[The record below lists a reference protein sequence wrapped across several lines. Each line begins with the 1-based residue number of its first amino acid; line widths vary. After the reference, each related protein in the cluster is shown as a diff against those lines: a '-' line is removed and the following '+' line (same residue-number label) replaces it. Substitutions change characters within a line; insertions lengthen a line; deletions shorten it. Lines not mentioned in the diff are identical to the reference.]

1 MDEMKETYIQEANEL
16 LENLESSLLSLEDN
30 PNDKSNIEQ
39 VFRVMHTLKGNSSMF
54 GLTKIAEF
62 VHDLETIYD
71 KIRQG
76 EMQLS
81 KDILNTT
88 LASFDHLNKI
98 IFDSELGE
106 STNKDNHFRL
116 IDEIHKFIGKSGAVG
131 EANSDRDL
139 AVGGDVAVQRLHDD
153 SSSDDQAND
162 PKTFHIYFEPSPN
175 IFLDG
180 SNPLY
185 LVAELAA
192 MGKSIV
198 VPHFKTVSSLED
210 YSPTNCITYWD
221 VYVES
226 ACLKTDILDVFVF
239 VEGNSIIEITEI
251 PFVDLIS
258 NSAFNEVVIAT
269 TFKDL
274 KTDVTAIRLLAES
287 IGTKKENIPSVPSS
301 KLNTTAEENVQTG
314 IKEKV
319 VSSIRVASDKLDELM
334 NLVSEL
340 VTTQASLTLYNEKNE
355 TPELE
360 VISENIEKLSRR
372 LRDIAFGMTLVPIN
386 NMFSRFQR
394 LVRDMSDAL
403 GKEIQFVTEGGE
415 TELDKSIIETLTD
428 PLMHIIRNS
437 LDHGLE
443 KAEDRML
450 LDKPRKGTV
459 KLKAFYSGISVY
471 IQIIDDGK
479 GIDVEAVRAKAIS
492 KGFIKEDDVL
502 SDKEIFDYIFYPG
515 FSTAAVVTDISGR
528 GVGMDVVKRN
538 ITDLKGAIVVE
549 SEVNVGTTLTIKLPL
564 SLSIIDGLLVDIEN
578 VNYIIPLSV
587 VNKCYE
593 VDNSEML
600 NNFNKLLVLDEKQ
613 VPFIDIR
620 KEFGYRKLAKNEKSQ
635 LIVVS
640 DGDHEVGIT
649 VDYIVGEYQAV
660 VKPIGK
666 YYKNQDFISGAT
678 ILGDGSIALVMD
690 THKIV
695 ELYTD
700 HVKLESKQ

>member
-1 MDEMKETYIQEANEL
+1 MEEMKDTYIQEANEL

-54 GLTKIAEF
+54 GLSKIAEF

-81 KDILNTT
+81 KEILNTT
-88 LASFDHLNKI
+88 LASFDHLNLI
-98 IFDSELGE
+98 IIDSELE
-106 STNKDNHFRL
+106 NADNAENHIRL
-116 IDEIHKFIGKSGAVG
+116 INDIHKFIDKPKNDSNHIVSTESSTESNNITDDDG
-131 EANSDRDL
+131 EMS
-139 AVGGDVAVQRLHDD
+139 
-153 SSSDDQAND
+153 
-162 PKTFHIYFEPSPN
+162 KTYHVHFEPN
-175 IFLDG
+175 DTIFLDG

-192 MGKSIV
+192 FGKSIV
-198 VPHFKTVSSLED
+198 VPHFKSITSIAD
-210 YSPTNCITYWD
+210 FDPTRCFTYWD
-221 VYVES
+221 IYVETDKP
-226 ACLKTDILDVFVF
+226 LTDIQDVFVF

-251 PFVDLIS
+251 PFIDLIS
-258 NSAFNEVVIAT
+258 NHSFNEVVNGT
-269 TFKDL
+269 NFKDL
-274 KTDVTAIRLLAES
+274 KTDVTAILLLAES
-287 IGTKKENIPSVPSS
+287 IGTKIVKEKTPV
-301 KLNTTAEENVQTG
+301 NTTPSEEVKSEKPQATASG
-314 IKEKV
+314 KTEVKEKV
-319 VSSIRVASDKLDELM
+319 VSSIRVSSDKLDELM

-340 VTTQASLTLYNEKNE
+340 VTTQASLSLYNQKNE

-360 VISENIEKLSRR
+360 IISENIEKLSRR

-394 LVRDMSDAL
+394 LVRDMSDML

-443 KAEDRML
+443 KAEVREENG
-450 LDKPRKGTV
+450 KQRKGTV

-479 GIDVEAVRAKAIS
+479 GIDVEAVRSKAIS
-492 KGFIKEDDVL
+492 KGFIKESDVL
-502 SDKEIFDYIFYPG
+502 TDKEIFDYIFYPG
-515 FSTAAVVTDISGR
+515 FSTAQVVTDISGR

-538 ITDLKGAIVVE
+538 ITDLKGSIIVE
-549 SEVNVGTTLTIKLPL
+549 SKVNIGTTLTIKLPL
-564 SLSIIDGLLVDIEN
+564 SLSIIDGLLVEIDK

-593 VDNSEML
+593 VDNAEMV
-600 NNFNKLLVLDEKQ
+600 NNFNKLLILDDNQ
-613 VPFIDIR
+613 IPFINIR
-620 KEFGYRKLAKNEKSQ
+620 NEFGYKDTYDSDKSQ
-635 LIVVS
+635 IIVVS
-640 DGDHEVGIT
+640 DGDKKVGIS

-690 THKIV
+690 THKIID
-695 ELYTD
+695 LYTE
-700 HVKLESKQ
+700 HVKLETIK

>member
-16 LENLESSLLSLEDN
+16 LENLESSLLSLENN

-54 GLTKIAEF
+54 GLSKIAEF

-81 KDILNTT
+81 KDILNVT
-88 LASFDHLNKI
+88 LASFDHLNLI
-98 IFDSELGE
+98 IFDSELLNE
-106 STNKDNHFRL
+106 TNKENHFNL
-116 IDEIHKFIGKSGAVG
+116 ISEINKFIGKDG
-131 EANSDRDL
+131 EVFIKEIEFEGNSVVNSENGEITKETLR
-139 AVGGDVAVQRLHDD
+139 
-153 SSSDDQAND
+153 
-162 PKTFHIYFEPSPN
+162 TIYIYFEPNES

-180 SNPLY
+180 SNPLF
-185 LVAELAA
+185 LIAELASL
-192 MGKSIV
+192 GKSIV
-198 VPHFKTVSSLED
+198 VPHFKSVESIDNFT
-210 YSPTNCITYWD
+210 PTNCFTYWD
-221 VYVES
+221 IYLETNVSKE
-226 ACLKTDILDVFVF
+226 DIEDVFVF
-239 VEGNSIIEITEI
+239 VEGNSVIEILEI
-251 PFVDLIS
+251 PFIELIT
-258 NSAFNEVVIAT
+258 NSSFNEEVASTIYRDV
-269 TFKDL
+269 
-274 KTDVTAIRLLAES
+274 KTDINSIQLLAEKFGEKAINQVEKVEEIIEVPITKTIENS
-287 IGTKKENIPSVPSS
+287 IGKTDAKD
-301 KLNTTAEENVQTG
+301 
-314 IKEKV
+314 KV

-360 VISENIEKLSRR
+360 IISENIEKLSRR

-394 LVRDMSDAL
+394 LVRDMSDVL

-443 KAEDRML
+443 KAEDREKIG
-450 LDKPRKGTV
+450 KPRKGTV

-479 GIDVEAVRAKAIS
+479 GIDVEAVRSKAIS
-492 KGFIKEDDVL
+492 KGFIKEEDVL
-502 SDKEIFDYIFYPG
+502 TDKEIFDYIFYPG

-538 ITDLKGAIVVE
+538 ITDLKGSIIVE
-549 SEVNVGTTLTIKLPL
+549 SKVNIGTTLTIKLPL
-564 SLSIIDGLLVDIEN
+564 SLSIIDGLLVDIQN

-593 VDNSEML
+593 VENSQMMD
-600 NNFNKLLVLDEKQ
+600 NFNKLLILDEKQ
-613 VPFIDIR
+613 IPFINIR
-620 KEFGYRKLAKNEKSQ
+620 KEFGYKKMSGSDKSQ
-635 LIVVS
+635 IIVVS
-640 DGDHEVGIT
+640 DGEQEVGIS

-666 YYKNQDFISGAT
+666 YYRNQDFISGAT

-695 ELYTD
+695 DLYTE
-700 HVKLESKQ
+700 HVKLEAK

>member
-1 MDEMKETYIQEANEL
+1 MDEMKETYVQEANEL

-71 KIRQG
+71 KIRQN

-81 KDILNTT
+81 KEILNTT

-98 IFDSELGE
+98 IYDSELE
-106 STNKDNHFRL
+106 DQNNKDTHFRL
-116 IDEIHKFIGKSGAVG
+116 IAEIHVFIGKSGG
-131 EANSDRDL
+131 GSSANSNTD
-139 AVGGDVAVQRLHDD
+139 GDHVPQAINSESVSDD
-153 SSSDDQAND
+153 SNSL
-162 PKTFHIYFEPSPN
+162 KTFHIYFEPNPS

-185 LVAELAA
+185 LIAELAA

-198 VPHFKTVSSLED
+198 VPHFKTVTNLDE
-210 YSPTNCITYWD
+210 YSPTDCITYWD
-221 VYVES
+221 VYLES
-226 ACLKTDILDVFVF
+226 TCLKTDVLDVFVF
-239 VEGNSIIEITEI
+239 VEGNSTIEIMEM
-251 PFVDLIS
+251 PFINLIS
-258 NSAFNEVVIAT
+258 NNAFNEVVIAS

-274 KTDVTAIRLLAES
+274 KTDTTSIRLLAES
-287 IGTKKENIPSVPSS
+287 IGTKVETTSKQS
-301 KLNTTAEENVQTG
+301 KLSKALAAEAEAGSGVVS
-314 IKEKV
+314 KEKV

-360 VISENIEKLSRR
+360 VITENIEKLSRR

-394 LVRDMSDAL
+394 LVRDMSETL

-471 IQIIDDGK
+471 VQIIDDGK

-492 KGFIKEDDVL
+492 KGFITEGDVL
-502 SDKEIFDYIFYPG
+502 TDKEIFDYIFYPG

-538 ITDLKGAIVVE
+538 ITDLKGSIVVE
-549 SEVNVGTTLTIKLPL
+549 STVNVGTTLTIKLPL
-564 SLSIIDGLLVDIEN
+564 SLSIIDGLLVDIEG

-620 KEFGYRKLAKNEKSQ
+620 NEFGYKKLDSTAKSQ

-640 DGDHEVGIT
+640 DGDQQVGIT

-700 HVKLESKQ
+700 HFKLESK

>member
-1 MDEMKETYIQEANEL
+1 MEEMKETYIQEANEL

-81 KDILNTT
+81 KEILNTT
-88 LASFDHLNKI
+88 LASFDHLNLI
-98 IFDSELGE
+98 IIDSELND
-106 STNKDNHFRL
+106 SDNKENHIRL
-116 IDEIHKFIGKSGAVG
+116 ISEIHNFIEKKG
-131 EANSDRDL
+131 ENLASPVIHENSNETI
-139 AVGGDVAVQRLHDD
+139 LHNEILDG
-153 SSSDDQAND
+153 
-162 PKTFHIYFEPSPN
+162 PKTFHVHFEPN
-175 IFLDG
+175 ETIFLDG

-185 LVAELAA
+185 LVAELAGL
-192 MGKSIV
+192 GKSLV
-198 VPHFKTVSSLED
+198 VPHFKSITSLID
-210 YSPTNCITYWD
+210 FDPTKCFTFWD
-221 VYVES
+221 IYVETD
-226 ACLKTDILDVFVF
+226 KQITDIQDVFVF
-239 VEGNSIIEITEI
+239 VEGNSKIEITEM

-258 NSAFNEVVIAT
+258 NPSFNEVVSGTI
-269 TFKDL
+269 FKDL
-274 KTDVTAIRLLAES
+274 KTDVTAILLLAES
-287 IGTKKENIPSVPSS
+287 IGTKAVKVNEI
-301 KLNTTAEENVQTG
+301 ENVSLEESKGEPSNSNPTVKSDS
-314 IKEKV
+314 KEKV
-319 VSSIRVASDKLDELM
+319 VSSIRVSSDKLDELM

-340 VTTQASLTLYNEKNE
+340 VTTQASLSLYNQKNE

-360 VISENIEKLSRR
+360 IISENIEKLSRR

-394 LVRDMSDAL
+394 LVRDMSDML

-443 KAEDRML
+443 KAEVREENG
-450 LDKPRKGTV
+450 KPRKGTV

-492 KGFIKEDDVL
+492 KGFIKENDVL
-502 SDKEIFDYIFYPG
+502 TDKEIFDYIFYPG
-515 FSTAAVVTDISGR
+515 FSTAQVVTDISGR

-538 ITDLKGAIVVE
+538 ITDLKGSIIVE
-549 SEVNVGTTLTIKLPL
+549 SKVNIGTTLTIKLPL
-564 SLSIIDGLLVDIEN
+564 SLSIIDGLLVEIDK
-578 VNYIIPLSV
+578 VNYIIPLTV

-593 VDNSEML
+593 VDNAEMV
-600 NNFNKLLVLDEKQ
+600 NNFNKLLILDDNQ
-613 VPFIDIR
+613 IPFINIR
-620 KEFGYRKLAKNEKSQ
+620 NEFGYKDTYDSDKSQ
-635 LIVVS
+635 IIVVS
-640 DGDHEVGIT
+640 DGDKKVGIS

-690 THKIV
+690 THKIID
-695 ELYTD
+695 LYTE
-700 HVKLESKQ
+700 HVKLETSK

>member
-16 LENLESSLLSLEDN
+16 LENLESSLLSLENN

-54 GLTKIAEF
+54 GLSKIAEF

-81 KDILNTT
+81 KDILNVT
-88 LASFDHLNKI
+88 LASFDHLNLI
-98 IFDSELGE
+98 IFDSELLNE
-106 STNKDNHFRL
+106 TNKENHFNL
-116 IDEIHKFIGKSGAVG
+116 ISEINKFIGQDGEVFIKEIDFEGDSAVNSENG
-131 EANSDRDL
+131 EITKETLR
-139 AVGGDVAVQRLHDD
+139 
-153 SSSDDQAND
+153 
-162 PKTFHIYFEPSPN
+162 TIYIYFEPNES

-180 SNPLY
+180 SNPLF
-185 LVAELAA
+185 LIAELASL
-192 MGKSIV
+192 GKSIV
-198 VPHFKTVSSLED
+198 VPHFKSVESIDNFT
-210 YSPTNCITYWD
+210 PTNCFTYWD
-221 VYVES
+221 IYLETNVSKE
-226 ACLKTDILDVFVF
+226 DIEDVFVF
-239 VEGNSIIEITEI
+239 VEGNSVIEILEI
-251 PFVDLIS
+251 PFIELIT
-258 NSAFNEVVIAT
+258 NSSFNEEVAAT
-269 TFKDL
+269 IYRDV
-274 KTDVTAIRLLAES
+274 KTDINSIQLLAEKFGEKSINEVEIVEEIIEVPITKTIENS
-287 IGTKKENIPSVPSS
+287 IGKTDAKD
-301 KLNTTAEENVQTG
+301 
-314 IKEKV
+314 KV

-360 VISENIEKLSRR
+360 IISENIEKLSRR

-394 LVRDMSDAL
+394 LVRDMSDVL

-443 KAEDRML
+443 KAEDREKIG
-450 LDKPRKGTV
+450 KPRKGTV

-479 GIDVEAVRAKAIS
+479 GIDVEAVRSKAIS
-492 KGFIKEDDVL
+492 KGFIKEEDVL
-502 SDKEIFDYIFYPG
+502 TDKEIFDYIFYPG

-538 ITDLKGAIVVE
+538 ITDLKGSIIVE
-549 SEVNVGTTLTIKLPL
+549 SKVNIGTTLTIKLPL
-564 SLSIIDGLLVDIEN
+564 SLSIIDGLLVDIQN

-593 VDNSEML
+593 VENSQMMD
-600 NNFNKLLVLDEKQ
+600 NFNKLLILDEKQ
-613 VPFIDIR
+613 IPFINIR
-620 KEFGYRKLAKNEKSQ
+620 KEFGYKKMSGSDKSQ
-635 LIVVS
+635 IIVVS
-640 DGDHEVGIT
+640 DGEQEVGIS

-666 YYKNQDFISGAT
+666 YYRNQDFISGAT

-695 ELYTD
+695 DLYTE
-700 HVKLESKQ
+700 HVKLEAK

>member
-1 MDEMKETYIQEANEL
+1 MDDMKETYIQEANEL

-81 KDILNTT
+81 KEILNTT
-88 LASFDHLNKI
+88 LASFDHLNLI
-98 IFDSELGE
+98 IIDSELE
-106 STNKDNHFRL
+106 DQTNKENHTRL
-116 IDEIHKFIGKSGAVG
+116 ISEIHKFINKTGSSNDQESNHASEEQTLDATDKG
-131 EANSDRDL
+131 EAL
-139 AVGGDVAVQRLHDD
+139 
-153 SSSDDQAND
+153 
-162 PKTFHIYFEPSPN
+162 PKTFHIYFEPNES

-180 SNPLY
+180 SNPLF

-192 MGKSIV
+192 LGKSIV
-198 VPHFKTVSSLED
+198 VPHFKSVSSIETFV
-210 YSPTNCITYWD
+210 PTNCFTYWD
-221 VYVES
+221 IYLES
-226 ACLKTDILDVFVF
+226 SCAKTDIEDVFVF
-239 VEGNSIIEITEI
+239 VEGNSVIEITEI
-251 PFVDLIS
+251 PYVELIS
-258 NSAFNEVVIAT
+258 NQAFNEIVTST

-274 KTDVTAIRLLAES
+274 KTDITSIQLFAES
-287 IGTKKENIPSVPSS
+287 VGKKNVPEP
-301 KLNTTAEENVQTG
+301 KIVEVNKEVVKAKTTEAANKTE
-314 IKEKV
+314 IKEKT

-372 LRDIAFGMTLVPIN
+372 LRDIAFGMTLIPIN

-394 LVRDMSDAL
+394 LVRDMSDML

-443 KAEDRML
+443 LPEVREEHG
-450 LDKPRKGTV
+450 KPRKGTV

-492 KGFIKEDDVL
+492 KGFIKEEDVL

-538 ITDLKGAIVVE
+538 ITDLKGSIIVE
-549 SEVNVGTTLTIKLPL
+549 SKVNIGTTLTIKLPL
-564 SLSIIDGLLVDIEN
+564 SLSIIDGLLVDIQD

-587 VNKCYE
+587 VSKCYE
-593 VDNSEML
+593 VDNSEMKD
-600 NNFNKLLVLDEKQ
+600 NFNKLLLLDERQ
-613 VPFIDIR
+613 IPFINIR
-620 KEFGYRKLAKNEKSQ
+620 KEFGYKQVGGPEKSQ
-635 LIVVS
+635 IIVVS
-640 DGDHEVGIT
+640 DGEKEVGIS

-695 ELYTD
+695 DLYTE
-700 HVKLESKQ
+700 HVKLEAK